1 MGKERLQQGAL
12 VPVVARH
19 DIASRDP
26 IGAQLLSEALAG
38 HVTGRTRRGYE
49 SAVKKYIDFCAIR
62 DIVPFPVDELWLAMY
77 ILDVATSIKVSSL
90 KVYLS
95 AIQYVQVLE
104 GFEWRLRGNEMVRRA
119 MRFVKRR
126 YPCLSKAPKF
136 PVSTSVLLRMVRY
149 VSGWPRW
156 SLLDHDD
163 LLFVAAS
170 SIAVCGFL
178 RGGEFLVYRGSDRQI
193 LKQSDVFLRSVGGRE
208 AVCVHVSQP
217 KNMWWL
223 QFAAVTCF
231 CPGANSALSPVT
243 ALKIYRR
250 FSTVQLQI

>member
-1 MGKERLQQGAL
+1 M
-12 VPVVARH
+12 ARH

-26 IGAQLLSEALAG
+26 IGARLLSEALAG

-62 DIVPFPVDELWLAMY
+62 DTIPFPVDELWLAMY

-104 GFEWRLRGNEMVRRA
+104 GFEWRLRGNELVRRA

-126 YPCLSKAPKF
+126 YPCLSKAPKL

-156 SLLDHDD
+156 SLLDPHLTTRIITPFHSSRTRTMLQLVTRITST
-163 LLFVAAS
+163 LLLKFWMKSSPLTRRSFV
-170 SIAVCGFL
+170 
-178 RGGEFLVYRGSDRQI
+178 
-193 LKQSDVFLRSVGGRE
+193 
-208 AVCVHVSQP
+208 
-217 KNMWWL
+217 
-223 QFAAVTCF
+223 
-231 CPGANSALSPVT
+231 
-243 ALKIYRR
+243 
-250 FSTVQLQI
+250 